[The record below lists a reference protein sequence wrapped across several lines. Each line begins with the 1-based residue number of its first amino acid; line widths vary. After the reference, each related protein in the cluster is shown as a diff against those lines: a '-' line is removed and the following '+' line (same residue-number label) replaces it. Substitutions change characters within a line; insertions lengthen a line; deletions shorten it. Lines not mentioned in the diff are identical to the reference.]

1 MAELANSFH
10 THQSWGRT
18 RSPKNI
24 LSEHRAGIDSSGT
37 GKTLTVGGTATVT
50 CVTENQRF
58 LHVVQSATHNAG
70 GGATPTLTV
79 TGLMYAA
86 GNTTMALR
94 SVHNQD
100 PVLDANGETLIIDI
114 SGIDRVVFTVT
125 GDADDSVTFFAAC
138 STF

>member
-1 MAELANSFH
+1 MAELPNSFH

-24 LSEHRAGIDSSGT
+24 LSTHRAGIDAAGT
-37 GKTLTVGGTATVT
+37 GKTVVVGTPLT
-50 CVTENQRF
+50 CITENQRF
-58 LHVVQSATHNAG
+58 LHVVQSANNNAA
-70 GGATPTLTV
+70 GGATPTLTI

-86 GNTTMALR
+86 GDTTMALR

-100 PVLDANGETLIIDI
+100 PVLNANGETLIIDI